1 MDKKQFLEAIDNL
14 NVWKKGS
21 RRAPHKPLLLLYAF
35 GRLLDGESSL
45 PFADVEKALADLLD
59 AYAPPVKGRHEP
71 ALPYWHLRSDGLW
84 QVAGADTMALQKGKF
99 PVMGELRTSSGG
111 LKPTVIQA
119 LQGDP
124 TIIEEAGQRLL
135 DEHFPES
142 LHEDIRQAVGLGTAS
157 VEPRPRRKRDPQFRR
172 NILRAYE
179 HRCVVS
185 GFRAALGGTF
195 FGVEAAHV
203 KWHAQGGPDTVD
215 NGLVLEPTL
224 HKLFDRGAWSLTDD
238 LRVIVSSEFTGS
250 AEAVEM
256 LRARHGQ
263 PIRHPLK
270 GHPSPRPEFVRWHRE
285 ASLGGVFRTPALSL

>member
-1 MDKKQFLEAIDNL
+1 MDKIQFLEAVDNL

-35 GRLLDGESSL
+35 GRLLHGEASL
-45 PFADVEKALADLLD
+45 AFSDVEEALGSLLD
-59 AYAPPVKGRHEP
+59 AYAPPVKGRHDP
-71 ALPYWHLRSDGLW
+71 ALPYWYLRSDGLW
-84 QVAGADTMALQKGKF
+84 DVTGADSMTLQKGKF
-99 PVMGELRTSSGG
+99 PVMEELRNSSGG
-111 LKPTVIQA
+111 LQSAV
-119 LQGDP
+119 LELLRDDP
-124 TIIEEAGQRLL
+124 ATIEEAAQRLL

-142 LHEDIRQAVGLGTAS
+142 LHDGLSAALADRTT
-157 VEPRPRRKRDPQFRR
+157 RRKRDPQFRR

-238 LRVIVSSEFTGS
+238 LKVIVSSEFTGS
-250 AEAVEM
+250 DEAVEM

-263 PIRHPLK
+263 PIRRPLT